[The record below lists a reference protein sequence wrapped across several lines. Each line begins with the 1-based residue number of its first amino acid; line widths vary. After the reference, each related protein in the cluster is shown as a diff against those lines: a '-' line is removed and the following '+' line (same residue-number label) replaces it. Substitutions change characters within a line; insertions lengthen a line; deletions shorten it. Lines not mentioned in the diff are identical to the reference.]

1 MSGVASLVYVHIL
14 LMVFWLG
21 TDIGVFVAGL
31 RFMDA
36 RRPLAER
43 AAVINLGMVIDRY
56 PRICF
61 VLMLPVGLQIA
72 FLLRLLPISAA
83 YLGLVWAVSA
93 VWLCCV
99 IAGMILA
106 GTARVHAWQR
116 VEKGILLGAAI
127 ALIAFG
133 LAAWAGTI
141 LLPGWLAA
149 KLALYG
155 AMCLFALLLDRSFGP
170 VFIAFG
176 AISTDGSTPEREAA
190 LRRPM
195 IRTYVWVL
203 AIYAA
208 VLVSGFLGTVR
219 P

>member
-127 ALIAFG
+127 A
-133 LAAWAGTI
+133 WAGTI

>member
-1 MSGVASLVYVHIL
+1 MSSVAILVYIHIL

-31 RFMDA
+31 RFMDPK
-36 RRPLAER
+36 RTMAER

-61 VLMLPVGLQIA
+61 VAIVPVGLQIA
-72 FLLRLLPISAA
+72 FT
-83 YLGLVWAVSA
+83 LGLVPLSAGSMTLVWISSA
-93 VWLCCV
+93 VWLCSV

-106 GTARVHAWQR
+106 GTPRARPWLWVQ
-116 VEKGILLGAAI
+116 KGFLAVSAAG
-127 ALIAFG
+127 FMS
-133 LAAWAGTI
+133 AGVAGWTGSI
-141 LLPGWLAA
+141 SMPGWLSAKFAA
-149 KLALYG
+149 YG
-155 AMCLFALLLDRSFGP
+155 AMCVFALLLDRSFGP
-170 VFIAFG
+170 VFAAFG
-176 AISTDGSTPEREAA
+176 ALSAAGSTPEREAA
-190 LRRPM
+190 LRGPM

-208 VLVSGFLGTVR
+208 VLVSGFYGTVK

>member
-1 MSGVASLVYVHIL
+1 MPNVSLLVYVHIL

-31 RFMDA
+31 RFMDP

-61 VLMLPVGLQIA
+61 VAIVPVGLQIA
-72 FLLRLLPISAA
+72 YTLGVVPLSAT
-83 YLGLVWAVSA
+83 LMLWIWVLSV
-93 VWLCCV
+93 VWLFSV
-99 IAGMILA
+99 VAGMMM
-106 GTARVHAWQR
+106 GTARARPWLKLHQ
-116 VEKGILLGAAI
+116 GFLILAAI
-127 ALIAFG
+127 AFISAGIAG
-133 LAAWAGTI
+133 WTGRVSM
-141 LLPGWLAA
+141 PGWLSA
-149 KLALYG
+149 KLAAYG
-155 AMCLFALLLDRSFGP
+155 AMCVFALLLDRSFGP
-170 VFIAFG
+170 VFVAFG
-176 AISTDGSTPEREAA
+176 AISTEGSTPEREAA

-195 IRTYVWVL
+195 IQTYGWVL

-208 VLVSGFLGTVR
+208 VLLSGFLGTVK